1 MKATVVLELADE
13 AATRALGAAL
23 ATAAEGG
30 GVLLLHGDLGAGKT
44 TLARGFLRARGHD
57 GSVRSPTYTL
67 LEPYLLADGAVYHLD
82 LYRLADAGELEFLG
96 LRDLDEPGATFL
108 VEWPERGRGALP
120 TADLEVTLDYAGS
133 GRQATFEALSH
144 RGRAWLT
151 ALDSRGSKHTETAK
165 QDQ

>member
-1 MKATVVLELADE
+1 MLALADE

-57 GSVRSPTYTL
+57 GAVRSPTYTL
-67 LEPYLLADGAVYHLD
+67 LEPYPLEGGAVYHLD

-108 VEWPERGRGALP
+108 VEWPERGVGALP
-120 TADLEVTLDYAGS
+120 AADLEVTLDYAGS

-144 RGRAWLT
+144 RGRVWLER
-151 ALDSRGSKHTETAK
+151 LDSRGWNGNTTEK